1 MAMGMSMTSDPQH
14 HTMGSMNGLSYSHG
28 GGGRKQRRER
38 TTFTRGQLDVLES
51 LFAKTRYP
59 DIFMREEVAL
69 KISLPESRVQVWFK
83 NRRAKCRQ
91 QQKQQQQP
99 HNVEGGNS
107 KTEKRVRKRGPATT
121 TVTSTTSSSSA
132 KHSRNVAAMDPVS
145 SVLPAESSSA
155 GPGLSCVTMASN
167 AAVSS
172 SMTTEGDSSL
182 ISSPY
187 GNLAMALSPIPASM
201 MCNSNSPPL
210 IQQQQLIQQHPLPFG
225 SASSSTSSSSNS
237 TNYAAATSYQYHQQ
251 SMNHFHQHP
260 SSFGTPT
267 TNNSSSLSGFF
278 PQYTTANT
286 PTVDMMLSSPTI
298 VAAVSNINS
307 AGTAAGMNCVA
318 SAGNNGANQASV
330 SSSFW
335 ASPPPMIDYGS
346 SPSMLLPSSTQS
358 SSSYY
363 SSLDYSLY
371 APSLHLPIAKSSGVD
386 EVDQLIHR
394 DACTKNSSPVETD
407 DDQSWAKYTNFQIL

>member
-14 HTMGSMNGLSYSHG
+14 HSMGSMNGLSYSHG
-28 GGGRKQRRER
+28 GAGRKQRRER

-99 HNVEGGNS
+99 HSAEGGNN
-107 KTEKRVRKRGPATT
+107 KTEKRIRKRGPAATIH
-121 TVTSTTSSSSA
+121 STTSNS
-132 KHSRNVAAMDPVS
+132 KRNVADPVT
-145 SVLPAESSSA
+145 SVLPAESSSSA
-155 GPGLSCVTMASN
+155 VGPSLSCVTMASS
-167 AAVSS
+167 AVVSS

-182 ISSPY
+182 ITSPY
-187 GNLAMALSPIPASM
+187 GNLAMALSPIPANM

-210 IQQQQLIQQHPLPFG
+210 IQQQQLIQQQHPPFG
-225 SASSSTSSSSNS
+225 SASSSTSTSSNS
-237 TNYAAATSYQYHQQ
+237 TNYAATSYQYHQQ

-267 TNNSSSLSGFF
+267 TNNSSLSGFF

-307 AGTAAGMNCVA
+307 AGTAAGMTCVA
-318 SAGNNGANQASV
+318 SGGNHSANQASV